1 MLEVGVSSEDRSAEA
16 TQTPDQVFGSERALR
31 YAGRAGAALAERA
44 EELQQEKIGGALY
57 RADLI
62 AI

>member
-1 MLEVGVSSEDRSAEA
+1 MLDVGVSREDRGAET
-16 TQTPDQVFGSERALR
+16 TQAPDQVFGSERALR
-31 YAGRAGAALAERA
+31 CAGRAGAALAERA
-44 EELQQEKIGGALY
+44 ELQQEKIGGALY